1 MYWQVNETVDTIL
14 VELDIKN
21 FSADIKP
28 GNEHNVNHITY

>member
-14 VELDIKN
+14 VELDIKD

-28 GNEHNVNHITY
+28 GNKQRTFL